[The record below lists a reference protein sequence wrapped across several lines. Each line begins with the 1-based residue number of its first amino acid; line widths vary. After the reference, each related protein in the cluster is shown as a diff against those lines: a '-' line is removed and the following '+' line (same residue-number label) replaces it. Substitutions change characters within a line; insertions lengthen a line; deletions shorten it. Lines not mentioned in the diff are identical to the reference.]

1 MDEVAFGRY
10 QLHELIGEGGMGHV
24 YKAHD
29 TAIGRDVAIKVLPPE
44 MATLDGYRERFRREA
59 QIAARLTEPHI
70 IPIHDTGEIDG
81 RLYLVMPIVEGVDVQ
96 TLLRRDGPMNPP
108 QAVRVIEQLA
118 AALNA
123 AHRNG
128 LVHRDVKPS
137 NALMTSDGHVYLI
150 DFGIAHDAEATRLTQ
165 TGAMIGTC
173 SYMAPERFLDGG
185 SIDARA
191 DVYALTCVL
200 HECLTG
206 TTPFRGTS
214 MEQQIAAHLSKEPPK
229 PSASNPAIPAGFDEV
244 IARGMAKEP
253 NERYQSAAELAE
265 AAQQALG
272 QPAPQQ
278 QSAVPPEP
286 SRPAEPAASAAP
298 ETQPL
303 EPAISLGTFAY
314 ALFGVVVLWSVTA
327 GLLAPW
333 RDASW
338 DPKDGTIPS
347 LFMWACILTVIPGLV
362 LLALGRERT
371 HVVRTMAGRALV
383 TLGLGTLLFRLL
395 GWELTPFLGIAG
407 VLSAAVPL
415 YPRVPALARGYLICG
430 LGVLALA
437 LLDTLA
443 RPLDVRIG
451 SLQLVLGASIGLL
464 WVVAA
469 LITARS
475 ADQSPTPPAR
485 R

>member
-10 QLHELIGEGGMGHV
+10 QLRDLIGEGGMGHV

-44 MATLDGYRERFRREA
+44 MAALDGYRERFRREA
-59 QIAARLTEPHI
+59 QIAARLSEPHI
-70 IPIHDTGEIDG
+70 IPIHDTGELDG
-81 RLYLVMPIVEGVDVQ
+81 RLYLVMPIIDGVDVQ
-96 TLLRRDGPMNPP
+96 TLLRRDGPMSPP
-108 QAVRVIEQLA
+108 EAVRVIEQLA

-128 LVHRDVKPS
+128 LVHRDIKPS
-137 NALMTSDGHVYLI
+137 NALMTPDRHVYLI

-165 TGAMIGTC
+165 TGAMVGTF

-185 SIDARA
+185 SVDALA

-214 MEQQIAAHLSKEPPK
+214 VEQQIAAHLTKEPPK
-229 PSASNPAIPAGFDEV
+229 PSTLNPAIPAGLDNV

-253 NERYQSAAELAE
+253 KERYQSAAELAE
-265 AAQQALG
+265 AARHALG
-272 QPAPQQ
+272 QPAPQP
-278 QSAVPPEP
+278 QSVVAPERAMP
-286 SRPAEPAASAAP
+286 AAP

-303 EPAISLGTFAY
+303 EPTISIGTFAY
-314 ALFGVVVLWSVTA
+314 ALFGVVLLWSVTA

-338 DPKDGTIPS
+338 DPKYGTVAS

-362 LLALGRERT
+362 LLALGRERI
-371 HVVRTMAGRALV
+371 HVVRTMVGRALV

-437 LLDTLA
+437 LVDTVA
-443 RPLDVRIG
+443 RALGWVGIG
-451 SLQLVLGASIGLL
+451 SLQLILGATVGLL

-469 LITARS
+469 KITGRSVARNT
-475 ADQSPTPPAR
+475 DN
-485 R
+485 